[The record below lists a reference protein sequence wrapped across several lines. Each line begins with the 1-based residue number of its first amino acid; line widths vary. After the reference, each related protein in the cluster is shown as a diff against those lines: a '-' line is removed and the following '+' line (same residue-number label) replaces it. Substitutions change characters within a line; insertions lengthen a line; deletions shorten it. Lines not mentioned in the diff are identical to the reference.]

1 MGQSSGS
8 NKLKFNRSGF
18 DTAVS
23 AVDLA
28 GQSIEP
34 SPFNNIGDIDAGDC
48 KEITIQGYVER
59 LLELS
64 ALLADYRTL
73 VENDMRDFKKLGE
86 VIEQSEAITSAG
98 ISAGGSGGGIGGTW

>member
-1 MGQSSGS
+1 MMGQSSGN

-28 GQSIEP
+28 GRSIEP
-34 SPFNNIGDIDAGDC
+34 SPYNNKGDIDAGDC

-59 LLELS
+59 LLEIS
-64 ALLADYRTL
+64 SLLDDYRTL

-86 VIEQSEAITSAG
+86 VIEQSESITSAG
-98 ISAGGSGGGIGGTW
+98 ISGGIGGNF